1 MISSRKFAVVAG
13 VALLGGGLLA
23 AMPQT
28 DRTIYVS
35 AVGGNGM
42 PVMDLAPAD
51 FAVTEDNVAREV
63 SGVGKATE
71 PVYYALLVDTSLGT
85 NPDNANNLLP
95 FLREA
100 LGNFVKIVFTA
111 APDSKILF
119 MTFGSAATVKQDFTS
134 DLAALEPLVTKVVN
148 ISGEPVVGEA
158 ISEASKILAKVPS
171 KRRAIVMVN
180 REPTGE
186 GGRVEGRLVAEDVR
200 KSGASLWAISVRY
213 GTRQDAQ
220 RDELL
225 KKLAPN
231 TGGIRVTLGSPTQ
244 LNDYLRSVAA
254 NTIVQYAVTI
264 KRPADAPALTSKS
277 MTSVRINRPGVTPLT
292 LLWSDK

>member
-1 MISSRKFAVVAG
+1 MISYRKLGMVAG
-13 VALLGGGLLA
+13 VALLGGSVLA
-23 AMPQT
+23 AVPQT

-35 AVGGNGM
+35 AVGGNGL
-42 PVMDLAPAD
+42 PVMDLTAAD
-51 FAVTEDNVAREV
+51 FGVAEDGVIREV
-63 SGVGKATE
+63 ASIGKATE
-71 PVYYALLVDTSLGT
+71 PVYYALLVDTSLASGEA
-85 NPDNANNLLP
+85 NANNLLP
-95 FLREA
+95 YLREA
-100 LGNFVKIVFTA
+100 LTNFVKVVLTA
-111 APDSKILF
+111 APDSKILV
-119 MTFGSAATVKQDFTS
+119 MTFSGAATVKQDFTS
-134 DLAALEPLVTKVVN
+134 DIALLEPLTSKVVN
-148 ISGEPVVGEA
+148 VLGEPVVGEA
-158 ISEASKILAKVPS
+158 ITEASKILAKVPS

-186 GGRVEGRLVAEDVR
+186 GGRVEGRLVAADVQ

-231 TGGIRVTLGSPTQ
+231 TGGIRMTLGSPQQ

-254 NTIVQYAVTI
+254 NTIVQYAVTF
-264 KRPADAPALTSKS
+264 KRPADAAAPAK
-277 MTSVRINRPGVTPLT
+277 MTAVKINRPGVTPLT

>member
-1 MISSRKFAVVAG
+1 MFSYRRLSVVAG
-13 VALLGGGLLA
+13 VALLGASVLA
-23 AMPQT
+23 SPPQT

-42 PVMDLAPAD
+42 PVMDLTAAE
-51 FAVTEDNVAREV
+51 FAVTEDNTAREV
-63 SGVGKATE
+63 VKIDKATE
-71 PVYYALLVDTSLGT
+71 PVYYALLVDTSLGS
-85 NPDNANNLLP
+85 DSGNANNLLP
-95 FLREA
+95 YLRESLA
-100 LGNFVKIVFTA
+100 GFVKVVLTA

-119 MTFGSAATVKQDFTS
+119 MSFGGAATVRQDFTS
-134 DLAALEPLVTKVVN
+134 DLGVLEPLVSKVANV
-148 ISGEPVVGEA
+148 SGEPVVGEA
-158 ISEASKILAKVPS
+158 LQEASKLMAKVPS
-171 KRRAIVMVN
+171 RRRAIVMIN
-180 REPTGE
+180 REPTGD
-186 GGRVEGRLVAEDVR
+186 GARVEGRLVAADMQ

-231 TGGIRVTLGSPTQ
+231 TGGIRVTLGSPMQ
-244 LNDYLRSVAA
+244 LADYLRSVAA

-277 MTSVRINRPGVTPLT
+277 MTSVKINRAGVTPLT
-292 LLWSDK
+292 LLWWDK

>member
-1 MISSRKFAVVAG
+1 MSAYRKLGVVAA
-13 VALLGGGLLA
+13 VALLGGAVA
-23 AMPQT
+23 AAVPQT

-42 PVMDLAPAD
+42 PVMDLAAAD
-51 FAVTEDNVAREV
+51 FGVAEDGVIREI
-63 SGVGKATE
+63 SNVGKATE
-71 PVYYALLVDTSLGT
+71 PVYYAVLVDTSLASGEA
-85 NPDNANNLLP
+85 NANNLLP
-95 FLREA
+95 YLREA
-100 LGNFVKIVFTA
+100 LNNFVKVVLSA
-111 APDSKILF
+111 APDSKILL
-119 MTFGSAATVKQDFTS
+119 MSMGGAATVRQDFTS
-134 DLAALEPLVTKVVN
+134 DVGQLEPLISKIVN
-148 ISGEPVVGEA
+148 VLGEPVVGES
-158 ISEASKILAKVPS
+158 ITEASKIMAKVPS

-186 GGRVEGRLVAEDVR
+186 GGRVEGRLVADAVQ

-231 TGGIRVTLGSPTQ
+231 TGGIRMTLGSPTQ

-254 NTIVQYAVTI
+254 NTIVQYAVTF
-264 KRPADAPALTSKS
+264 KRPADAAAPAKVTAVK
-277 MTSVRINRPGVTPLT
+277 INRPGVTPLT

>member
-1 MISSRKFAVVAG
+1 MISSRKLAVGAG
-13 VALLGGGLLA
+13 VALLGVSVLA
-23 AMPQT
+23 AVPQT
-28 DRTIYVS
+28 DRVIYVS

-42 PVMDLAPAD
+42 PVTDLTAAD
-51 FAVTEDNVAREV
+51 FAVTEDHVAREV
-63 SGVGKATE
+63 ASIGKATE
-71 PVYYALLVDTSLGT
+71 PVYYALLVDTSLGS
-85 NPDNANNLLP
+85 DSGNANNLLP

-100 LGNFVKIVFTA
+100 LANFVKVVLTA
-111 APDSKILF
+111 APDSKILV
-119 MTFGSAATVKQDFTS
+119 MSFGSAATVRQDFTS
-134 DLAALEPLVTKVVN
+134 DVAVLEPLVSKIVN
-148 ISGEPVVGEA
+148 VSGEPLVGEA
-158 ISEASKILAKVPS
+158 LTEASKILAKVPS
-171 KRRAIVMVN
+171 KRRAIVLVN

-200 KSGASLWAISVRY
+200 KSGASLWALSVRY

-264 KRPADAPALTSKS
+264 KRPADAPAQNSKS
-277 MTSVRINRPGVTPLT
+277 MTGVKINRPGVTPLT